1 MSEKLD
7 DLAKQIEEISKL
19 DLAEQPK
26 AFSELYEQLNQ
37 ELNSGE
43 EQAQ

>member
-1 MSEKLD
+1 MSEKLN
-7 DLAKQIEEISKL
+7 DLAKQIEEIAKL

-26 AFSELYEQLNQ
+26 AFSDLYEKLNQ

-43 EQAQ
+43 EQAE

>member
-7 DLAKQIEEISKL
+7 DLAKQIEEIAKL